1 MTAPIGPGI
10 SSTFSIQVR
19 RGAFEQRLDVV
30 GASLTQSHGET
41 EIRVGISLLTNARL
55 LPMTCY

>member
-10 SSTFSIQVR
+10 TIQVR
-19 RGAFEQRLDVV
+19 RGAFEPRLDVV

-41 EIRVGISLLTNARL
+41 EIRVGILLLTNARL

>member
-10 SSTFSIQVR
+10 TIQVR
-19 RGAFEQRLDVV
+19 RGAFEPRLDVV

-41 EIRVGISLLTNARL
+41 EILVGIHLLNDAQL
-55 LPMTCY
+55 LPTISR